1 MAKKVAFLGMFS
13 TLALILGWLESLLPV
28 VPFAP
33 GVKIGLAN
41 LVSLLVLYRFGWKEA
56 ACVNMLRIGLSSALF
71 GNIALLL
78 YSLAGAILSLI
89 TMCLLKKTDKFSIV
103 GISVAG
109 AVMHNLGQIIVAAFL
124 MENGVILYYLPILAV
139 SGVIAGVLVGLA
151 SAFLHKHLPKEIG

>member
-56 ACVNMLRIGLSSALF
+56 ACVNMLRIGLSSVLF
-71 GNIALLL
+71 GNIALLF

-151 SAFLHKHLPKEIG
+151 GAFLHKHLPKEIG

>member
-1 MAKKVAFLGMFS
+1 MAKKVAFLGMFT

-56 ACVNMLRIGLSSALF
+56 ACVNLLRIGLSSVLF

-89 TMCLLKKTDKFSIV
+89 TMCLLKKTDKFSVV

-151 SAFLHKHLPKEIG
+151 GAFLHKHLPEEIG

>member
-1 MAKKVAFLGMFS
+1 MAKKVAFLGVFT
-13 TLALILGWLESLLPV
+13 TLALILGWLEALLPV

-56 ACVNMLRIGLSSALF
+56 ACVNLLRIGLSSVLF
-71 GNIALLL
+71 GNITLLL

-89 TMCLLKKTDKFSIV
+89 TMCLLKKTDKFSVV

-151 SAFLHKHLPKEIG
+151 GAFLHKHLPKEIG

>member
-56 ACVNMLRIGLSSALF
+56 SCVNMLRIGLSSVLF

-151 SAFLHKHLPKEIG
+151 GAFLHKHLPKEIG

>member
-56 ACVNMLRIGLSSALF
+56 ACVNMLRIGLSAVLF

-151 SAFLHKHLPKEIG
+151 GAFLHKHLPKEIG

>member
-1 MAKKVAFLGMFS
+1 MAKKVAFLGVFT

-56 ACVNMLRIGLSSALF
+56 ACVNMLRIGLSSVLF

-151 SAFLHKHLPKEIG
+151 GAFLHKHLPKEIG

>member
-1 MAKKVAFLGMFS
+1 MAKKVAFLGVFT

-56 ACVNMLRIGLSSALF
+56 ACVNLLRIGLSSVLF
-71 GNIALLL
+71 GNITLLL

-89 TMCLLKKTDKFSIV
+89 TMCLLKKTDKFSVV

-151 SAFLHKHLPKEIG
+151 GAFLHKHLPKEIG

>member
-1 MAKKVAFLGMFS
+1 M
-13 TLALILGWLESLLPV
+13 
-28 VPFAP
+28 
-33 GVKIGLAN
+33 
-41 LVSLLVLYRFGWKEA
+41 
-56 ACVNMLRIGLSSALF
+56 NMLRIGLSSVLF

-151 SAFLHKHLPKEIG
+151 GAFLHKHLPKEIG

>member
-56 ACVNMLRIGLSSALF
+56 ACVNMLRIGLSSVLF

-151 SAFLHKHLPKEIG
+151 GAFLHKHLPKEIG

>member
-1 MAKKVAFLGMFS
+1 MAKKVAFLGVFT

-56 ACVNMLRIGLSSALF
+56 ACVNLLRIGLSSVLF

-89 TMCLLKKTDKFSIV
+89 TMCLLKKTDKFSVV

-151 SAFLHKHLPKEIG
+151 GAFLHKHLPKEIG

>member
-56 ACVNMLRIGLSSALF
+56 ACVNMLRIGLSSVLF
-71 GNIALLL
+71 GNITLLL

-89 TMCLLKKTDKFSIV
+89 TMCLLKKTDKFSVV

-151 SAFLHKHLPKEIG
+151 GAFLHKHLPKEIG